1 MAFSYVVS
9 LIATR
14 WHDHGQIK
22 LLTTFTNVFLFILF
36 LMPFSIEV
44 VCVTIFVICY
54 NI

>member
-14 WHDHGQIK
+14 WHDHGRIN

-36 LMPFSIEV
+36 LMHFSIEV
-44 VCVTIFVICY
+44 VNEIIFVICY
-54 NI
+54 NL